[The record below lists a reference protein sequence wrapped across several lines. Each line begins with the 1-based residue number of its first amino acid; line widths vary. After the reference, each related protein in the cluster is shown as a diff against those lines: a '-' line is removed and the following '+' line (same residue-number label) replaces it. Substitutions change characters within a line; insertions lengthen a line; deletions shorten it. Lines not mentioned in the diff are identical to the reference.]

1 MKKGIGLGWSVFRKQ
16 DKMLKVSPVVLKAKG
31 LQPVL
36 SLSHDKGRTWI
47 LTKSVKKTEKSLK
60 RGREKQV
67 KITKIDKK
75 NS

>member
-36 SLSHDKGRTWI
+36 SLSHDKGADMDI
-47 LTKSVKKTEKSLK
+47 D
-60 RGREKQV
+60 QV
-67 KITKIDKK
+67 CKE
-75 NS
+75 N